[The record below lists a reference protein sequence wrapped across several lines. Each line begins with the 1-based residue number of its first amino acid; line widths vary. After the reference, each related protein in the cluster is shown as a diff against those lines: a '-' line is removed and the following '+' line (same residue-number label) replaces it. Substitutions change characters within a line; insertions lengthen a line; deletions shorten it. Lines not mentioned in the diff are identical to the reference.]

1 MDHQR
6 FLLHSGWILRKILM
20 MILTLLT
27 VLAERV
33 ETILMHILN
42 SLLSTVKCRISRV
55 SLNQLVRKFKMW
67 YNSERLLVM
76 GQFSLRL
83 QALVSS
89 NTQSETS
96 SD

>member
-1 MDHQR
+1 
-6 FLLHSGWILRKILM
+6 M

>member
-20 MILTLLT
+20 TILTLLT

-42 SLLSTVKCRISRV
+42 SLLSTVKCKISRV
-55 SLNQLVRKFKMW
+55 SLNQLVRKFKIW
-67 YNSERLLVM
+67 YNSERLFVM
-76 GQFSLRL
+76 GQFSLR
-83 QALVSS
+83 S
-89 NTQSETS
+89 
-96 SD
+96 